1 MATTTNL
8 GEVIKAAKPE
18 LALVLQQVAQRP
30 LTQREREAITQF
42 LSLPPKQQNA
52 VVTTHIQHMAQLG
65 RQSNL
70 TATNPTVRHLGQFLF
85 YDDTRVRAA
94 QAAPK

>member
-30 LTQREREAITQF
+30 PTQREKEAITQF
-42 LSLPPKQQNA
+42 LTLPPRQQNA
-52 VVTTHIQHMAQLG
+52 VVTTHI
-65 RQSNL
+65 
-70 TATNPTVRHLGQFLF
+70 
-85 YDDTRVRAA
+85 
-94 QAAPK
+94 